1 MEFGRIW
8 RIAKTPVILLSLLL
22 LVGLSGWW
30 GYNAMTAPMPPPYVA
45 PCVERP
51 LPDGVLKSDM
61 VQVRVHN
68 ASTKRG
74 KAAEVSQQLK
84 RQGFTVRGVGN
95 ADENQEKSVIKG
107 YAKDAPEVELVL
119 AQFNGFEVEADGR
132 RDRSVE
138 IIIGQN
144 YDSMIGE
151 APRELS
157 TGAQTICL
165 PATPTPAAA

>member
-22 LVGLSGWW
+22 LVMLSGWW
-30 GYNAMTAPMPPPYVA
+30 GYNAMTA

-51 LPDGVLKSDM
+51 LPDGVLKSEM

-107 YAKDAPEVELVL
+107 YAKNAPEVELVL
-119 AQFNGFEVEADGR
+119 QQFNGFEVEADGR

-138 IIIGQN
+138 VIIGQN
-144 YDSMIGE
+144 YDSMIAE
-151 APRELS
+151 APRELQ
-157 TGAQTICL
+157 TGAQTVCL
-165 PATPTPAAA
+165 PASPTPAAA